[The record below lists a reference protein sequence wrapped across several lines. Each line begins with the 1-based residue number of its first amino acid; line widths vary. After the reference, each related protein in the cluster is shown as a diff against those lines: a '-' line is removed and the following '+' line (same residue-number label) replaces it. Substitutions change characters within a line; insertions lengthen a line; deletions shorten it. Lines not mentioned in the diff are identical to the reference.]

1 MAATNPFE
9 QRVIDLQMQIN
20 ALREEISNV
29 TNTRNA
35 EYAREQA
42 FANAGNYG
50 AEYREASAAYNA
62 ALRRL
67 EVLNAEMA
75 ALQDEL
81 AAARAN
87 RDRVAAAAAQAVAN
101 GLDPESAM
109 QKAVADTVRAEGTK
123 RILTYVG
130 VGLLVLAVVLAIV
143 YFRKKKKG

>member
-1 MAATNPFE
+1 MAVSNPFE

-20 ALREEISNV
+20 ALSTEISNV

-67 EVLNAEMA
+67 DVLNAEKA

-81 AAARAN
+81 AAAKAN

-109 QKAVADTVRAEGTK
+109 QKAVADTERAQGTK
-123 RILTYVG
+123 RLLTYVG
-130 VGLLVLAVVLAIV
+130 LGLLVLIVVAAVV
-143 YFRKKKKG
+143 YWRKKRKG